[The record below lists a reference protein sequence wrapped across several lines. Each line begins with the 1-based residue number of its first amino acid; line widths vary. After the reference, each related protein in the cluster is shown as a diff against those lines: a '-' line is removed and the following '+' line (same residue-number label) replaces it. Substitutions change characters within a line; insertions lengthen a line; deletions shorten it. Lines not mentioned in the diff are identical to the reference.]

1 MGRTINTYHCDNGV
15 KNLLEISGKSLDFEL
30 RSSPP
35 DTLSKDEILIVSL
48 YSNKK
53 EIVKI
58 PELLRNNGFCN
69 PIIILSF
76 QSLNSID
83 TVKSVNSLT
92 NSLQTPG
99 CSYLRLPFSIPEFN
113 KLISSSKSISS
124 DELINIKCNIFDK
137 KMKRIFADLKHN
149 GKIDFVNKIFIPIQ
163 FYKYISA
170 IYGNQII
177 NSDLKI
183 HVKKFKKTESFKY
196 LIELNE
202 EYLNIGLN
210 TDENVKKSEYLELS
224 ENIKLFLE
232 QVNLKAV
239 DYNPK
244 EFFKTIDNVLE
255 TFTKI
260 ENLNGK

>member
-1 MGRTINTYHCDNGV
+1 MERTINTYHCDIHT
-15 KNLLEISGKSLDFEL
+15 KNLLEKSAESLCIKLLSGYPDN
-30 RSSPP
+30 SST
-35 DTLSKDEILIVSL
+35 DDIIVVSL
-48 YSNKK
+48 YSTKK
-53 EIVKI
+53 EIVEI
-58 PELLRNNGFCN
+58 PVILRKNGFCN

>member
-15 KNLLEISGKSLDFEL
+15 KNLLEISGKSLDFDL
-30 RSSPP
+30 RSVPP
-35 DTLSKDEILIVSL
+35 DNLSKDEIIIVSL
-48 YSNKK
+48 YSTKK
-53 EIVKI
+53 EIAEI
-58 PELLRNNGFCN
+58 PVILRKNGFCN

-76 QSLNSID
+76 QSLNSINN
-83 TVKSVNSLT
+83 VNHGNGLSFLMH
-92 NSLQTPG
+92 TPG
-99 CSYLRLPFSIPEFN
+99 CTFLRLPFSISEFN
-113 KLISSSKSISS
+113 DLISSSKSISS

-177 NSDLKI
+177 NSDLKT

-202 EYLNIGLN
+202 EYINIGIN

-239 DYNPK
+239 DYNP
-244 EFFKTIDNVLE
+244 EDLFKTIDNVLE